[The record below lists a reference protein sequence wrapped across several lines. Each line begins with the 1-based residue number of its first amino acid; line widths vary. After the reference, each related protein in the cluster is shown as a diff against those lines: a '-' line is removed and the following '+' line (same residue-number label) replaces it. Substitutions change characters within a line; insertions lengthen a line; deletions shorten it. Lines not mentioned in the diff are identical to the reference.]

1 MSTSFRGVYA
11 AMTTPFAP
19 TGELDE
25 PALRWLVD
33 RLIDNGVH
41 GLTPNG
47 STGEFTSMGVEERQ
61 RVVEV
66 VIEQAAGRAPVIPHT
81 GALTTAEAVSLSQH
95 AAEAGA
101 SGVLAIA
108 PFYEPIA
115 LDEVRGYYQ
124 AISDAVAVPVGVYNL
139 PPATGLNLDPGF
151 VGSLAREIEH
161 VSFVKDSTG
170 DLTQLANL
178 VRDHRDVLTVFN
190 GADTLL
196 LSAFAA
202 GVPAAIIGA
211 PNLVPAET
219 AAVYN
224 AYAAGRETDARVALD
239 EIYPLLRF
247 LVSGGYYAA
256 LVKGGLDLMGAP
268 VGHPR
273 LPILPL
279 RGEMR
284 AELDTILASRSPAP
298 ARPEPNGQ

>member
-25 PALRWLVD
+25 PALRGLVD
-33 RLIDNGVH
+33 RLIDNGVD

-47 STGEFTSMGVEERQ
+47 STGEFTSLDIEERQ

-66 VIEQAAGRAPVIPHT
+66 VVEQAAGRVPVIPHT
-81 GALTTAEAVSLSQH
+81 GALTTAEAVTLSEH
-95 AAEAGA
+95 AAGAGA

-139 PPATGLNLDPGF
+139 PPATGLNLEPGF
-151 VGSLAREIEH
+151 VGRLAREIEN

-178 VRDHRDVLTVFN
+178 VRDHGDVLTVFN

-211 PNLVPAET
+211 PNLIPAET
-219 AAVYN
+219 AAVYD
-224 AYAAGRETDARVALD
+224 AYAEGREIDARVALD
-239 EIYPLLRF
+239 EIYPVLRF
-247 LVSGGYYAA
+247 LLSGGYYAA

-284 AELDTILASRSPAP
+284 AELGEILAARSPAP
-298 ARPEPNGQ
+298 AAA